1 MRKLLVAGAI
11 GVALVGAGWLGT
23 SLVEP
28 YEEEA
33 AAGRSTAMN
42 AEKKPSKPAP
52 AAKSWAERASTS
64 CARALEDSR
73 AVLRDAP
80 FTTADS
86 NSGTEAVLRLMRTL
100 TWIEARLLR
109 ELKRVPPSPADRRRV
124 TAALALLT
132 ESHRH
137 DRATVEALKESWDPA
152 LLEEAVR
159 REAETSEQLR
169 LLFLGTGATACVA
182 VFDPDSY

>member
-1 MRKLLVAGAI
+1 MRKLLVAATIGA
-11 GVALVGAGWLGT
+11 ALVGAGWLGT

-28 YEEEA
+28 YEDEA
-33 AAGRSTAMN
+33 AAGRPEATRPV
-42 AEKKPSKPAP
+42 KKAPKPQV
-52 AAKSWAERASTS
+52 AKSWAERASTS

-109 ELKRVPPSPADRRRV
+109 ELKGAQPSPADRRRV
-124 TAALALLT
+124 SAALALLA
-132 ESHRH
+132 ESHR
-137 DRATVEALKESWDPA
+137 DDLATVAALTKSWDPA
-152 LLEEAVR
+152 ALEEAVR
-159 REAETSEQLR
+159 REARTSEQLR
-169 LLFLGTGATACVA
+169 LLFLGTGATACAA